1 MSFFIFFYLFFF
13 ITFCL
18 IAPQNAV
25 WWSKIE
31 LITFLFL
38 LFLVCPAFSSASLSS
53 LVLRLRFYLDVPLA
67 NVCCCF
73 TATELKP
80 TEQLRQQSCRSNF
93 EKFQCDVDV
102 LEVDPIEDL
111 KLARAWAFTCTHQ
124 KLSAGLYVC
133 VCVRVVS
140 EWSAA
145 GFKRAALPDQGRK
158 TVFELKRARHSA
170 ALLAFFSSNLVVR
183 RWDMWEMFSHCG
195 VVEVCIS

>member
-1 MSFFIFFYLFFF
+1 MSFLSFFIRFF

-25 WWSKIE
+25 WWGKIE

-38 LFLVCPAFSSASLSS
+38 LFLVCPAFSCASLCS
-53 LVLRLRFYLDVPLA
+53 LALRLRFYLDVPLA

-124 KLSAGLYVC
+124 KLSAGLFVC
-133 VCVRVVS
+133 VCVCELWAS
-140 EWSAA
+140 EAQLASSAQRCQIK
-145 GFKRAALPDQGRK
+145 GERLS
-158 TVFELKRARHSA
+158 ELKRAGHSDA
-170 ALLAFFSSNLVVR
+170 QLAFFSSNLVVR
-183 RWDMWEMFSHCG
+183 RWEMWEMFSHCG
-195 VVEVCIS
+195 VVDVCII

>member
-1 MSFFIFFYLFFF
+1 MSFFIFFYLVFF

-18 IAPQNAV
+18 IPPQNAV
-25 WWSKIE
+25 WWGKIE
-31 LITFLFL
+31 LITFLFS
-38 LFLVCPAFSSASLSS
+38 LFLVCPAFSCASLCS
-53 LVLRLRFYLDVPLA
+53 LALRLRFYLDVPLA

-124 KLSAGLYVC
+124 KLSAGLCVC
-133 VCVRVVS
+133 VCASCER
-140 EWSAA
+140 A
-145 GFKRAALPDQGRK
+145 KRSWLQ
-158 TVFELKRARHSA
+158 ARSVA
-170 ALLAFFSSNLVVR
+170 RSREKDYVWAKESGAQWCTFSFFLVK
-183 RWDMWEMFSHCG
+183 FSC
-195 VVEVCIS
+195 S